1 MLKHLRRSHLD
12 DQDDIQCPRCK
23 DKVKIDNVVKH
34 LESCEKF
41 GKFIETMAAFQC
53 SLCAAEN
60 QEIRFFNT
68 EDMFKHFT
76 AEHSVFCHFLS
87 KLSNRPNQNDQQGQG
102 MVDKKHIFQRFYLS
116 FIKFSFSEKA
126 TKICAIILMILT
138 FT

>member
-1 MLKHLRRSHLD
+1 MN
-12 DQDDIQCPRCK
+12 DQDNIQCPRCK
-23 DKVKIDNVVKH
+23 DKVKIENVAKH

-60 QEIRFFNT
+60 REIRFFNT

-87 KLSNRPNQNDQQGQG
+87 KLSNRPNQNPGDQQGQG
-102 MVDKKHIFQRFYLS
+102 MVDKKHIFFNDS
-116 FIKFSFSEKA
+116 FLVSWQ
-126 TKICAIILMILT
+126 T
-138 FT
+138 FPRGHSTNTWTEFCHSLPPSPA

>member
-1 MLKHLRRSHLD
+1 MKKRGKMLKHLRRFHLN

-23 DKVKIDNVVKH
+23 DKVLIENVAKH

-60 QEIRFFNT
+60 REIRFFNT

-102 MVDKKHIFQRFYLS
+102 MVDKKHIF
-116 FIKFSFSEKA
+116 
-126 TKICAIILMILT
+126 LT
-138 FT
+138 ISS